1 MRQTFWTVLI
11 AGAALVV
18 LSAQAPAELQI
29 VNDAAQALGG
39 KDRVQAVK
47 TIAIEGEASNW
58 AAVGGPSPVGAQNL
72 TKVTEYRQLIDV
84 ARERMRVT
92 STRTLQF
99 PFALATVTR
108 PDQRL
113 DGDIAFNIGGGR
125 GGANAA
131 TRANAAAWKQR
142 RLDFLSYP
150 ITIVRA
156 ALHPGAKLTNLRMQ
170 AGQQLVDVT
179 TVLGERMT
187 LAIDNVT
194 KLPSSVS
201 WATSDDNLG
210 DITIQVSF
218 AQYEDAGGLKLPK
231 KISTK
236 TDKWNTGELLV
247 SKNTVDGDLGD
258 LAAPDTV
265 KASPLPPPPP
275 GVVVTA
281 EPVGKGIWYMGGT
294 GEHSV
299 LFEFADH
306 LLLFETPISDART
319 LAVIAKARETV
330 PGKPLTMAVTSHHH
344 FDHAGGFRAAVSEG
358 LTMLM
363 YKDNVAL
370 FKDVATRPHTISP
383 DALAKSPRVF
393 KFQAVDDKL
402 TLKDA
407 TMEVVLYHVKGDV
420 HADTELMA
428 WVPRDRILV
437 EADQYDRAWLQHP
450 WGENFLKN
458 VEQRNLKVDRI
469 LAIHG
474 TGPEPWSEVVQT
486 IKSKG
491 SAPAATN

>member
-1 MRQTFWTVLI
+1 
-11 AGAALVV
+11 
-18 LSAQAPAELQI
+18 
-29 VNDAAQALGG
+29 
-39 KDRVQAVK
+39 
-47 TIAIEGEASNW
+47 
-58 AAVGGPSPVGAQNL
+58 
-72 TKVTEYRQLIDV
+72 
-84 ARERMRVT
+84 
-92 STRTLQF
+92 
-99 PFALATVTR
+99 
-108 PDQRL
+108 
-113 DGDIAFNIGGGR
+113 
-125 GGANAA
+125 
-131 TRANAAAWKQR
+131 
-142 RLDFLSYP
+142 
-150 ITIVRA
+150 
-156 ALHPGAKLTNLRMQ
+156 
-170 AGQQLVDVT
+170 
-179 TVLGERMT
+179 
-187 LAIDNVT
+187 
-194 KLPSSVS
+194 
-201 WATSDDNLG
+201 
-210 DITIQVSF
+210 
-218 AQYEDAGGLKLPK
+218 LPK

-247 SKNTVDGDLGD
+247 AKNTVDGDVGD
-258 LAAPDTV
+258 LAAPDAV
-265 KASPLPPPPP
+265 KSSPLPPPPP

-370 FKDVATRPHTISP
+370 FKDVATRPHTINP

-437 EADQYDRAWLQHP
+437 EADQYDRTWLQHP

-486 IKSKG
+486 IKAKG